1 MQTRTS
7 AKPGALLGSEVCH
20 VSDAEVIA
28 FSVGFLAATSLI
40 EIAIVKTV
48 RHHGWGK
55 QTWAPPAA
63 PWFWAAM
70 GVSVVTLAAGI
81 ILAAN

>member
-1 MQTRTS
+1 M
-7 AKPGALLGSEVCH
+7 
-20 VSDAEVIA
+20 SDAEVIA
-28 FSVGFLAATSLI
+28 LSVGFLAATALMA
-40 EIAIVKTV
+40 IAIVKTV

-70 GVSVVTLAAGI
+70 GVAVVTLAAGL